1 MFTKGFFPASDE
13 EREVDRKRRL
23 TLHRTHLLHLAHAL
37 MSVEFLT
44 EDKEAEVYSRLV
56 EHALHAHMYL
66 NKSDRPYE
74 DVWLMNELAWARMKL
89 KREIREELTLEDE
102 LNEGLGEGDY

>member
-1 MFTKGFFPASDE
+1 MSKE

-37 MSVEFLT
+37 MSIEFLT

-66 NKSDRPYE
+66 NKGDRPYE

-89 KREIREELTLEDE
+89 KREIREDMALEDE
-102 LNEGLGEGDY
+102 LND